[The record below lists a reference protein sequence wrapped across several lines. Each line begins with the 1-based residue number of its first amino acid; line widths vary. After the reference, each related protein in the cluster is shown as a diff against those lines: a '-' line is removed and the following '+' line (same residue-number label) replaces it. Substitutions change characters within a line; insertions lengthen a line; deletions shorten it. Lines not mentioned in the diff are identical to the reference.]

1 MNYLGMFSVAEGVGK
16 LTDDET
22 NVESSVSKTIIDSSQ
37 RPMSVTGEPV
47 NHKFNQH
54 HVCFYNTYHFGDI
67 FFTQPAIK
75 HICDANPNV
84 TFYYWFSVG
93 HAVYDG
99 IPNLIHLEPIDD
111 VISSKIITEKDSMRY
126 ENNNINM
133 FEKYHHFFYEPY
145 PLMSKDFSTFEY
157 QEKSFIAFNTWW
169 WSIFYGEDMNHVC
182 LLEGFKKKMNVLN
195 NTFGLSLN
203 FDFDNHK
210 LFPELGLIQSTDR
223 FSEWIQS
230 NHDKNLVFIYNYE
243 PRAVTFMD
251 KQTINT
257 IIGDICRSNPHIHI
271 IVPRHDTIFDDIE
284 NITCCD
290 RDFGFT
296 ENRSCLNLLQIE
308 HVLQYCRLVV
318 TLPSGSTW
326 TFMNRDISSYSDRTI
341 FYLWGDYEVYVKK
354 LNNWYKYGTGKTDDI
369 IQCIGINELTVLVRN
384 FNY

>member
-1 MNYLGMFSVAEGVGK
+1 M
-16 LTDDET
+16 DEL
-22 NVESSVSKTIIDSSQ
+22 VLKTTIDNSY
-37 RPMSVTGEPV
+37 RPISITGEPV
-47 NHKFNQH
+47 NHKFTQH
-54 HVCFYNTYHFGDI
+54 HICFYNTYHFGDI

-111 VISSKIITEKDSMRY
+111 VISSKIITEKDNMRY
-126 ENNNINM
+126 EGNTEV

-145 PLMSKDFSTFEY
+145 PLMDKDFSTFEY
-157 QEKSFIAFNTWW
+157 QGKSFIAFNTWW

-195 NTFGLSLN
+195 NTFELSLN

-210 LFPELGLIQSTDR
+210 MFPELGLIQSTDR
-223 FSEWIQS
+223 FSEWIQLK
-230 NHDKNLVFIYNYE
+230 HDKNLVFIYNYE
-243 PRAVTFMD
+243 PRAVSFMD

-257 IIGDICRSNPHIHI
+257 IIGDICRSNPYVHI

-326 TFMNRDISSYSDRTI
+326 TFMNRHISSYSDRTI
-341 FYLWGDYEVYVKK
+341 FYLWGDYEVYAEK
-354 LNNWYKYGTGKTDDI
+354 LNSWYKYGTGKTDDI
-369 IQCIGINELTVLVRN
+369 IQCVAIDELECFLTTKSKEN
-384 FNY
+384 GFEGS